1 MRKNILL
8 IALLFLLLVSTT
20 GAAFAAEEPKLPEP
34 FCGKLAK
41 SDCDLIKKSQE
52 ASTAVESMVTNIQID
67 LAVSGIP
74 EMPFEELAFSI
85 TEDAVIFTDPAMMA
99 EMNKL
104 AQMDAEA
111 LLEDPEKMS
120 SMIVDFYATLGLDL
134 NLNITMPSEVAELLS
149 ADAPVAIPEEI
160 TLHVI
165 MKDGF
170 AYVAT
175 EDLAIF
181 EPAIAEMGEWIGIDF
196 AGLMEKALSEG
207 MAQNPADLQAMATSF
222 SLGNIL
228 NAEASRN
235 MIEEYVLV
243 ERLKDGKA
251 GTQKTAVFQNSF
263 DFAGFVTSEAFWDL
277 VTENL
282 DTINAMSDTQITE
295 EELQEAK
302 LALTFLGPAIFK
314 DLEFATTQSIGQKDY
329 HLYASTLDLNWD
341 LTSIAAFAEA
351 AQSGGKLPK
360 RDADAKPALITIG
373 MESTNSDFNDAPE
386 IEAPENATIIPLEA
400 LESAMGDSGSAA
412 MTAEEESSDTS
423 DAATSECA
431 SLLSLD
437 FVETLDVP
445 YTATVAAADMDEP
458 LVLECPGYLFDENDD
473 TKFFTCSETGIILSG
488 LAPEELEL
496 TISLEDGTE
505 MVQSITPEYEP
516 LDACAF
522 AAVDVELEK

>member
-8 IALLFLLLVSTT
+8 IALLCLLLVSAT
-20 GAAFAAEEPKLPEP
+20 APVFAAEEPKLPAP

-41 SDCDLIKKSQE
+41 SDCDLLTKSQK
-52 ASTAVESMVTNIQID
+52 ASTTVESMVTNIQID

-85 TEDAVIFTDPAMMA
+85 TEDAVLFTDPALMA
-99 EMNKL
+99 EVSTL
-104 AQMDAEA
+104 SQMDPEA
-111 LLEDPEKMS
+111 LLEDPEKLTS
-120 SMIVDFYATLGLDL
+120 LLVDFYSTLGLDL
-134 NLNITMPSEVAELLS
+134 NLGITMPSEIAELIS
-149 ADAPVAIPEEI
+149 EDAGIPVPDEI
-160 TLHVI
+160 TLHVK

-170 AYVAT
+170 AYIAT
-175 EDLAIF
+175 EDLAVL
-181 EPAIAEMGEWIGIDF
+181 EPSIAEMGEWIGIDF
-196 AGLMEKALSEG
+196 AGFMEKALSEG
-207 MAQNPADLQAMATSF
+207 ALQDPAQMQGMTTGMAMGGMFNS
-222 SLGNIL
+222 
-228 NAEASRN
+228 EAIRS

-243 ERLKDGKA
+243 ERAKDGKA
-251 GTQKTAVFQNSF
+251 GAQKTAVFQTTF
-263 DFAGFVTSEAFWDL
+263 DFAGFVTSEAFWEL

-282 DTINAMSDTQITE
+282 ETINAMSDTQITE

-302 LALTFLGPAIFK
+302 LALTFLGPALFK

-329 HLYASTLDLNWD
+329 YVYGSTLDLNWD

-360 RDADAKPALITIG
+360 RDADAKPALVTVA
-373 MESTNSDFNDAPE
+373 METTNSDFNDAPE

-400 LESAMGDSGSAA
+400 LESAMGESSSAA
-412 MTAEEESSDTS
+412 MTEEEATSS
-423 DAATSECA
+423 DAAASECA

-437 FVETLDVP
+437 FTETLDVP
-445 YTATVAAADMDEP
+445 YSATVAAADLDEP

-505 MVQSITPEYEP
+505 MIQSITPEYEP

-522 AAVDVELEK
+522 AAVDVELAK